1 MDSEKTPPSA
11 SVDSIVMRLQRG
23 ANTHLA
29 STIDLYGPVDELL
42 LDASDSLL
50 SIVEAWQ
57 DFRDELIAREPGDKF
72 HFRCESLQRID
83 MAICRAIGNCREC
96 GGRLR
101 VIGEQPPYSPRYLQ
115 CENCD
120 STFNA

>member
-1 MDSEKTPPSA
+1 MSSGKTPPSA
-11 SVDSIVMRLQRG
+11 SVDSIVMRLQRA

-42 LDASDSLL
+42 LDASDAIL

-57 DFRDELIAREPGDKF
+57 GFRDELVAREPKDNF
-72 HFRCESLQRID
+72 RFRCEKLQRID
-83 MAICRAIGNCREC
+83 QTLCQAIGNCREC

-101 VIGEQPPYSPRYLQ
+101 VITEHPPYSPRYLQ